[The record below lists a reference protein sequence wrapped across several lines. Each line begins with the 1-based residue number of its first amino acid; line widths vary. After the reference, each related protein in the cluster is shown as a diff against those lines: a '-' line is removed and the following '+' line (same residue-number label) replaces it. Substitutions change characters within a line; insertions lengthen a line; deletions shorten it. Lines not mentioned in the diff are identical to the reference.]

1 MLFAGIDIGS
11 TTSKC
16 CLVDE
21 TGGRRA
27 FSCIMTEF
35 NRNVSGEKVLKEALK
50 TAGASEAEL
59 GYVVSTGYGRKAYKR
74 ADRAIPEIIAHAAG
88 TVRLYPDARTIID
101 IGGQDSKII
110 GLNER

>member
-50 TAGASEAEL
+50 TAGASEA
-59 GYVVSTGYGRKAYKR
+59 
-74 ADRAIPEIIAHAAG
+74 
-88 TVRLYPDARTIID
+88 VRLPSICLACKHRFPHFGISRAYS
-101 IGGQDSKII
+101 DSEQIRRIVNPQEASRPLSK
-110 GLNER
+110 